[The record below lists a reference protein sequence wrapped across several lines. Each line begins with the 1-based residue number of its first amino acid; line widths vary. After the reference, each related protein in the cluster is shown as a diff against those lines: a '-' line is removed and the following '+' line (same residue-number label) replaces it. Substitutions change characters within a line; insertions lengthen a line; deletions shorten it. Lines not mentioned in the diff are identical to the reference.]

1 MSLLHSFKNHKSQL
15 NIKTKNGNIELNCKT
30 IIISKNKNLFKKK
43 KSNDTTFDS
52 NCEEHSIKT
61 GNKNWKK
68 ISRISNSINILK
80 SQDIKIIKDEIQ
92 LDNDLKDYKMNLH
105 KNSILKK
112 IKINNKIEGKKN
124 DIESQKL
131 KKLFKDA
138 LIDDKINN
146 TEQGK
151 NNYKE
156 EIAYQIIYNNI
167 NPLDIIDKLYKYNPE
182 RNIKNEKNNDFIF
195 NTPLKSNGKTLLY
208 IAVQEGK
215 EEIVKY
221 FLKKGLNPKFPS
233 LIDEIE
239 ETPLECACRWNYR
252 KIINL
257 LLEKVIYNKK
267 DINKALRINGL
278 SNQVIFTLRNY
289 IKKIDQVSCFC

>member
-1 MSLLHSFKNHKSQL
+1 MSLLPISKNHKSQKNT
-15 NIKTKNGNIELNCKT
+15 NIKHENIDINCKT
-30 IIISKNKNLFKKK
+30 IIISKTKNQFKKIKSIETNFDSNCDDHSVKDNKKNLNKISSISNSINLLKSHDIKLINDEIQLYNELKDYKMKLQNNTILIKSEKNNKKNDLESKKLKNLFKK
-43 KSNDTTFDS
+43 
-52 NCEEHSIKT
+52 
-61 GNKNWKK
+61 
-68 ISRISNSINILK
+68 
-80 SQDIKIIKDEIQ
+80 
-92 LDNDLKDYKMNLH
+92 
-105 KNSILKK
+105 
-112 IKINNKIEGKKN
+112 
-124 DIESQKL
+124 
-131 KKLFKDA
+131 A
-138 LIDDKINN
+138 LTNDKINN
-146 TEQGK
+146 TERGK

-156 EIAYQIIYNNI
+156 DIAYQIIYNNI
-167 NPLDIIDKLYKYNPE
+167 NPLEIIDKLYKYNPE
-182 RNIKNEKNNDFIF
+182 RNIKNESNNDFIF

-221 FLKKGLNPKFPS
+221 FLKKGLNPKIPS

-257 LLEKVIYNKK
+257 LLEKVLYNKK
-267 DINKALRINGL
+267 DIIKALRINGL